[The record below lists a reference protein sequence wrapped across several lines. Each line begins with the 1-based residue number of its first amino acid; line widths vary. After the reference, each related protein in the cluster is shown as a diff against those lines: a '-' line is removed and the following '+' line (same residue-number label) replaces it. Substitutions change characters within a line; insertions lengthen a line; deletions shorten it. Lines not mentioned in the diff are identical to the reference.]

1 MANKHRKVWKVISWK
16 PLSEKQTLPNLHK
29 NKSKCYRLILEG
41 FGRDMTELSP
51 SISTT
56 SFTQF
61 TSYPWKKRSWS
72 LQVGCVVPILQ
83 TISLPLPKHT
93 GTCLRMSSTPLETQM
108 NKLFHRKRRKLAIRY
123 QLPKEGHASELYR
136 EHLIPF
142 NSLYTQKKKHLQQ
155 QNHSISYD
163 FVFKWQYNPRKGT
176 KKCSINMVQTKTC
189 RISLSETIITFN
201 FTPSSHL
208 NLQYSSVI
216 LSTLC
221 KAHHSMNSRK
231 ITLK

>member
-1 MANKHRKVWKVISWK
+1 
-16 PLSEKQTLPNLHK
+16 
-29 NKSKCYRLILEG
+29 
-41 FGRDMTELSP
+41 
-51 SISTT
+51 
-56 SFTQF
+56 
-61 TSYPWKKRSWS
+61 
-72 LQVGCVVPILQ
+72 
-83 TISLPLPKHT
+83 
-93 GTCLRMSSTPLETQM
+93 M

-189 RISLSETIITFN
+189 RKPSSLSILLQVLTSIYSIVLSFFLLYAKPII
-201 FTPSSHL
+201 
-208 NLQYSSVI
+208 V
-216 LSTLC
+216 
-221 KAHHSMNSRK
+221 
-231 ITLK
+231 

>member
-142 NSLYTQKKKHLQQ
+142 NSLYTQKK
-155 QNHSISYD
+155 S
-163 FVFKWQYNPRKGT
+163 
-176 KKCSINMVQTKTC
+176 TC
-189 RISLSETIITFN
+189 
-201 FTPSSHL
+201 
-208 NLQYSSVI
+208 
-216 LSTLC
+216 
-221 KAHHSMNSRK
+221 NSR
-231 ITLK
+231 ITASHMILFSSGNTILGREQRNAQSIWYKPKLVE